1 MLSRVNLKRL
11 KKILVS
17 IGILPFIIFLPASIY
32 SEKEDEF
39 SNKNTIEFS
48 EVWKH
53 VSENSHTIK
62 AGIYE
67 EKSAELA
74 KKRSSKHWIPKIY
87 TDARTYNTNDP
98 AMNFFSTLGQRS
110 ATDSDF
116 STKSSR
122 SRLGNFIDSNN
133 SVYTTPNV
141 NTLNLLA
148 PDTLNNPGS
157 NTFTRGTLGL
167 DLPIYEG
174 GSKVN
179 VVKMTEKKLEG
190 KTKERE
196 FSIQTDYF
204 STAYTYSSI
213 MVMKSYLRKMIEL
226 AKITDGIQKRFQL
239 KGSPV
244 GYSGYL
250 AIKSL
255 QNYLKGSKDI
265 VRTQISSMKEN
276 LEVISGN
283 KISDWTPKDD
293 TTLQFADKYLVL
305 EKIDESSPELKITKA
320 YKSYAE
326 GAEIQVEAEKARF
339 LPRIGMFG
347 EAYAYNGSRD
357 TATSYNAGIYLQM
370 NLLSPSD
377 LGIVEE
383 TRNNSLAIKEK
394 TEDMRQKDK
403 AKYSSLVRLEK
414 SYRENLI
421 LILET
426 QKLQEEQIVNS
437 QNLFSSGS
445 INILQLTEVLNHV
458 SEFYRKK
465 AEVETEYLRIRA
477 ELTLFNQNN
486 SGEL

>member
-1 MLSRVNLKRL
+1 MIPGIVLMII
-11 KKILVS
+11 KKLLIR
-17 IGILPFIIFLPASIY
+17 IGIVSTFFFVPTMIF
-32 SEKEDEF
+32 SEKDDEF
-39 SNKNTIEFS
+39 SNKNSVEFS
-48 EVWKH
+48 EVWKY

-74 KKRSSKHWIPKIY
+74 KNRSSKHWIPKVY

-116 STKSSR
+116 STKSTR
-122 SRLGNFIDSNN
+122 SRLGNFYDTNN
-133 SVYTTPNV
+133 NLYTTPNV
-141 NTLNLLA
+141 NSLNLLA

-167 DLPIYEG
+167 DLPLYEG
-174 GSKVN
+174 SSKVN
-179 VVKMTEKKLEG
+179 IVKMTEKKLEG
-190 KTKERE
+190 KKKERE

-213 MVMKSYLRKMIEL
+213 IIMKSYLKKMIEL
-226 AKITDGIQKRFQL
+226 NKIADGIQKRFQL

-265 VRTQISSMKEN
+265 VLSQITSMKEN
-276 LEVISGN
+276 LEVITGN
-283 KISDWTPKDD
+283 KISNWTPKDY
-293 TTLQFADKYLVL
+293 TALQFADKYLL
-305 EKIDESSPELKITKA
+305 IDKSDETSPELKITKA
-320 YKSYAE
+320 YTSYAE

-339 LPRIGMFG
+339 LPRIGVFG

-357 TATSYNAGIYLQM
+357 TATSYNAGLYVQM

-394 TEDMRQKDK
+394 TEEMKQKDK
-403 AKYSSLVRLEK
+403 AKYSSLIRLEK
-414 SYRENLI
+414 SFKENLL

-426 QKLQEEQIVNS
+426 QKLQEEQIINS

-465 AEVETEYLRIRA
+465 AEIETEYLRIRA
-477 ELTLFNQNN
+477 ELTLFNQNIT
-486 SGEL
+486 GEL